1 MSIDPELSN
10 LLSPGRLGAVEL
22 SNRVVMAPMTRN
34 RARKDEVPGDSAATY
49 YSQRASAGLIITE
62 ATQIGVGSQGYAFT
76 PGVYTDAMVEGWR
89 QVTDAVH
96 AKGGKIAVQ
105 LWHTGR
111 ISHSSLRGGRWP
123 VAPSA
128 IPAEGKAFTY
138 EGLQSFET
146 PRALELDEIQEIV
159 KDFAHAAGR
168 AREAGFDA
176 VEIHAANGYLI
187 DQFLRDGSNH
197 RTDAYG
203 GSAAN
208 RARFLVEVIRAV
220 VNAIGADRVGVRL
233 SPDNAFNSMADSDP
247 VDTFRTVAELLAPF
261 GLAWLHLTETGDRR
275 GASGHPVTTEAIRAV
290 YPGALIL
297 NAGYDAERAE
307 AAVVSGAATAVAF
320 ARPYIAN
327 PDLVE
332 RFAEGME
339 LADGDA
345 ATYYGGGDKGYVDY
359 PARDGALVS
368 TL

>member
-1 MSIDPELSN
+1 MSTNPELSN

-49 YSQRASAGLIITE
+49 YAQRASGGLLITE
-62 ATQIGVGSQGYAFT
+62 ATQIGVGAQGYAFT
-76 PGVYTDAMVEGWR
+76 PGIYTDAMVAGWK

-138 EGLQSFET
+138 DGPQSFET
-146 PRALELDEIQEIV
+146 PRALEPDEIREIV
-159 KDFAHAAGR
+159 KEFADAARR

-176 VEIHAANGYLI
+176 VEIHGANGYLI
-187 DQFLRDGSNH
+187 DQFLRDGTNH

-208 RARFLVEVIRAV
+208 RARFLVEVATAV
-220 VNAIGADRVGVRL
+220 AEAIGADRVGVRL
-233 SPDNAFNSMADSDP
+233 SPDNSFNSMTDRDP
-247 VDTFRTVAELLAPF
+247 VGTFRTAAELLAPL
-261 GLAWLHLTETGDRR
+261 GLAWLHLTELGERR
-275 GASGHPVTTEAIRAV
+275 DGSAHPVATEAIRAV

-307 AAVVSGAATAVAF
+307 AAVASGVAAAVAF
-320 ARPYIAN
+320 GRPYVAN

-332 RFAEGME
+332 RFAEGVE
-339 LADGDA
+339 LAAGDP
-345 ATYYGGGDKGYVDY
+345 ATYYGGGDVGYIDY
-359 PARDGALVS
+359 PTRGAVLV
-368 TL
+368 